1 MAPKDAKKAEGGG
14 KDKAAAKGGDGKKEK
29 KDDKAAG
36 KKDDKGGKKDDKGGK
51 KDDKAKDGKKD
62 DKKKEDKGGKEK
74 GKDKEKKGDD
84 KSKEKKGDDKA
95 KEKKPD
101 DKSKSEKKT
110 DAKAEKKPA
119 AAGAAGA
126 LGGKEAEA
134 AEGADTE
141 GKKRGPFRRFF
152 YRGLEVHK
160 LLDLSHA
167 ELMKLMTSR
176 IRRRFARGQIPM
188 GLVRKLRKE
197 KNAAAKN
204 SEKPKTIKT
213 HHRNMIIVPEMVGS
227 MVGVYNGLNFTQVE
241 IKPDMIGHYLGEF
254 SITYKPVKHGR
265 PGVGATGTAK
275 LIPLK

>member
-1 MAPKDAKKAEGGG
+1 MAPKEAKKDGGKDKAAGG
-14 KDKAAAKGGDGKKEK
+14 KDKAAAGGKKEGGKDGGKDKAAGGK
-29 KDDKAAG
+29 KDDKAKEGKKDDKAGG

-51 KDDKAKDGKKD
+51 KDDKGKDGAKKGD
-62 DKKKEDKGGKEK
+62 DKGKEK
-74 GKDKEKKGDD
+74 KGDDKGKEKKGDD
-84 KSKEKKGDDKA
+84 KSKEKK
-95 KEKKPD
+95 
-101 DKSKSEKKT
+101 T
-110 DAKAEKKPA
+110 DAKAEKKD
-119 AAGAAGA
+119 A
-126 LGGKEAEA
+126 LAGKEAEA
-134 AEGADTE
+134 GEGGETE
-141 GKKRGPFRRFF
+141 AKKRAPFRRFF

-160 LLDLSHA
+160 LLDLTHA

-197 KNAAAKN
+197 KNAAAKAG
-204 SEKPKTIKT
+204 EKPKTIKT